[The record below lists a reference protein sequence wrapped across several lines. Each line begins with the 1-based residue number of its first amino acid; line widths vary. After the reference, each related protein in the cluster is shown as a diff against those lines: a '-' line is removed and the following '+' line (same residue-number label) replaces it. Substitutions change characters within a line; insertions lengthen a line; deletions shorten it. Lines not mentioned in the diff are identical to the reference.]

1 MLRSIPRGFL
11 ALSLVVGS
19 VGCGDSLGSGDDGP
33 MVLEAVTPPAGTLEA
48 SVLGSI
54 SLHFSSALAISSVSG
69 AVSLRTDGRSLF
81 LVSSQ
86 PDPRTLVLT
95 PSDPLDFGSEY
106 EVRISRE
113 LLSKSGF
120 PLSEEAH
127 WTFRTE
133 GLPPP
138 APNLD
143 TLEFHLEALSHDSMA
158 GRGSG
163 TADELRAAEYLRDRF
178 LSYGLQEAPGGALQA
193 FEGLDRRDD
202 TLLTSQNVLAVVE
215 GSGSLAGEWVVVG
228 AHYDHV
234 GVREVGGGLLSIHN
248 GADDNGSGTVTILE
262 MARLLQGYVN
272 EGGMAS
278 QDRRSVLFAAF
289 GAEELGLLGSCHY
302 VHEAPAVPLALTKAM
317 MNFDM
322 VGRLRSNTVYLS
334 GFETS
339 GAWGPLAINANSPSL
354 LISPRAA
361 CAGCSDHACFWQAGI
376 PFMGFFTGL
385 HDEYHRPEDDVEL
398 INFQGMSQIGELGL
412 RSLIR
417 LMVVQETPAFS
428 G

>member
-1 MLRSIPRGFL
+1 MLRSIPRVFL

-19 VGCGDSLGSGDDGP
+19 AGCGDFLGSGDDGP
-33 MVLEAVTPPAGTLEA
+33 LVLEEASPAGGTLDT

-54 SLHFSSALAISSVSG
+54 SLQFSSALANSSVPG
-69 AVSLRTDGRSLF
+69 AVSLRTAGRLIY
-81 LVSSQ
+81 LVPSQ
-86 PDPRTLVLT
+86 PEPRMLVLT
-95 PSDPLDFGSEY
+95 PSDPLDFGSDY

-113 LLSKSGF
+113 LLSSSGL
-120 PLSEEAH
+120 PMSEEAF

-133 GLPPP
+133 GLPLP

-143 TLEFHLEALSHDSMA
+143 SLESHLEALSHDSMA

-163 TADELRAAEYLRDRF
+163 TEEERRAAEYLRDRF

-193 FEGLDRRDD
+193 FEVLNRGDS
-202 TLLTSQNVLAVVE
+202 TLWASQNVLAAVG
-215 GSGSLAGEWVVVG
+215 GSGSLAGEWIVVG

-234 GVREVGGGLLSIHN
+234 GVREVDGGLLSIHN

-262 MARLLQGYVN
+262 MARVLQGYVDQ
-272 EGGMAS
+272 GGMAS
-278 QDRRSVLFAAF
+278 RDRRSVLFAAF

-302 VHEAPAVPLALTKAM
+302 VREAPAVPLALTKAM

-339 GAWGPLAINANSPSL
+339 AGWAPLASNSNSPSL
-354 LISPRAA
+354 LLSPRQS
-361 CAGCSDHACFWQAGI
+361 CTGCTDHACFWQAGI

-385 HDEYHRPEDDVEL
+385 HSEYHQPGDDVEL

-417 LMVVQETPAFS
+417 LMVAQETPPYS